1 MSIYIW
7 NITNTTLDNKTNQ
20 VSDAYKDPATGNN
33 KLSTITAANSTGYVP
48 IDNNSSDPLIKKLSY
63 AIQNDGKITYQYEF
77 DSFNKIKFNDIQQIA
92 NYGLQG
98 YDANTTKL
106 IKDSM
111 QKNLVTSVVVYD
123 QQNPTK
129 KIDKSGALQGS
140 PTAQASAAQAAQTA
154 QTNQPGLNQQAQAA
168 LGNSVNITNIS
179 IPSKNQA
186 RQFGTLRYPLD
197 LAGTTQDR
205 IRFSMYENLGSNIN
219 TNVSQVFSANFQGQI
234 IQRKNN
240 TTSLGEVFLPIQP
253 SITDR
258 NSVEW
263 SGGKLN
269 ALEAA
274 AMGASYGGITSPD
287 VANYASELL
296 GSIKSQ
302 IKEISKD
309 ENHPLRQS
317 LNLFLAQEAVGIQ
330 GVLSRASGAVVN
342 PNLELLFNGPTLR
355 PFNFTFKL
363 SPRSSLE
370 ATSVRKIIRFFK
382 EGMSVRTAAS
392 NVFLKSPHFFDIEY
406 QDGSGG
412 GKHKSLPRIK
422 RCALIDCSVDYTPDG
437 TYMTYNDSAKTLT
450 SYQLSLSFSE
460 LDPIYD
466 EDYTQVPEDEI
477 GF

>member
-7 NITNTTLDNKTNQ
+7 NLTNTTLGNRTNQ
-20 VSDAYKDPATGNN
+20 VSGAYKDPATGHN
-33 KLSTITAANSTGYVP
+33 KLSTITEANRTGYVP

-63 AIQNDGKITYQYEF
+63 AIQNDGKITYLYE
-77 DSFNKIKFNDIQQIA
+77 DGTGNKIQYNNIQQIA
-92 NYGLQG
+92 NGRLQG
-98 YDANTTKL
+98 YNANTTKL

-111 QKNLVTSVVVYD
+111 QKNLVTSVVAYD
-123 QQNPTK
+123 LQNPTK
-129 KIDKSGALQGS
+129 KIDKNGALQGS
-140 PTAQASAAQAAQTA
+140 PIAQQAAQAAQT
-154 QTNQPGLNQQAQAA
+154 NQSGLNQQAQTA
-168 LGNSVNITNIS
+168 LANSANITNIS

-205 IRFSMYENLGSNIN
+205 IRFSMYENLGSNIK

-274 AMGASYGGITSPD
+274 AIGASYGGITSPD

-296 GSIKSQ
+296 GNIKSQ

-309 ENHPLRQS
+309 KNHPLRQS

-412 GKHKSLPRIK
+412 GEHKSLPRIK

-466 EDYTQVPEDEI
+466 EDYKQVPEDEI

>member
-7 NITNTTLDNKTNQ
+7 NLTNTTLDNKTNQ

-33 KLSTITAANSTGYVP
+33 KLSTITAANPTGYVP

-63 AIQNDGKITYQYEF
+63 AIQNDGKVTYLYEDGTGNKTQY
-77 DSFNKIKFNDIQQIA
+77 NDIQQIA
-92 NYGLQG
+92 NGGLQG
-98 YDANTTKL
+98 YNANTTKL

-123 QQNPTK
+123 LQNPTK
-129 KIDKSGALQGS
+129 KIDKNGSLQGS
-140 PTAQASAAQAAQTA
+140 PIAQQAAQAAQT
-154 QTNQPGLNQQAQAA
+154 NQSGLSQQAQTA
-168 LGNSVNITNIS
+168 LANSVNITNIS

-197 LAGTTQDR
+197 LAGTNQDR
-205 IRFSMYENLGSNIN
+205 IRFSMYENLGSNIK

-274 AMGASYGGITSPD
+274 AIGASYGGITSPD

-296 GSIKSQ
+296 GNIKSQ
-302 IKEISKD
+302 IKDIAKD
-309 ENHPLRQS
+309 KNHPLRQS

-412 GKHKSLPRIK
+412 GEHKSLPRIK

-466 EDYTQVPEDEI
+466 EDYKQVPEDEI